1 MLKCGSFR
9 LTKFWSISHRVL
21 EALPPEEVSPSA
33 ILNIDIE
40 KKERALGVSWDTVKD
55 VFTFPTKLKE
65 APVTKRG
72 ILSTTNALFDP
83 LGFLSPFILKAKIL
97 LQELWRLNYDWD
109 QEIEEKM
116 QNHWEKWIEGAKK
129 VSKIALGRQY
139 ITDDRPISEV
149 QLHIFCDAS
158 EMAYGCVAYIHFTF
172 KSGNHFCHK
181 WKSSVSFA
189 VHSLLHL
196 SSTVRFRLQSRRR
209 RLASLSFAACGS
221 SPSAWLF
228 HLCRLRRLVRLRRML
243 PPVTRTF
250 SALAACDTRT
260 PPHPGGVPPLEL
272 YYLTCIGG

>member
-1 MLKCGSFR
+1 MHLLLNHFF
-9 LTKFWSISHRVL
+9 TQ
-21 EALPPEEVSPSA
+21 A
-33 ILNIDIE
+33 ILPHAAT
-40 KKERALGVSWDTVKD
+40 KKRD
-55 VFTFPTKLKE
+55 
-65 APVTKRG
+65 
-72 ILSTTNALFDP
+72 
-83 LGFLSPFILKAKIL
+83 
-97 LQELWRLNYDWD
+97 
-109 QEIEEKM
+109 
-116 QNHWEKWIEGAKK
+116 
-129 VSKIALGRQY
+129 
-139 ITDDRPISEV
+139 
-149 QLHIFCDAS
+149 
-158 EMAYGCVAYIHFTF
+158 F

-260 PPHPGGVPPLEL
+260 PPHPGGVPPLESGQCFEWKVVVCGKSAGKKKL
-272 YYLTCIGG
+272 